1 MMKIIEE
8 PLVSIIIPVY
18 NTKPYLERCI
28 QSVVQQTYKQLEI
41 LLIDD
46 GSTDGAAELCDRF
59 AEHHTNIYVV
69 HIENRGVSIARNK
82 GLDIARGEFI
92 LFIDSD
98 DAVSNTYVESFINS
112 NDDADII
119 IGSIEDLYIDRAGH
133 TYKHKI
139 RKHKAPRYG
148 KLFDEYYNLIDWIRG
163 PVAKLYRKHI
173 IDEYNLRFDKNLSVA
188 EDQVF
193 NFNYYCYIQ
202 SYKIQE
208 QSVYKYYHHDINN
221 SLSTLLTEKAFL
233 DDIFKLDLEYN
244 FIREHYSGNFNVI
257 YIHQLIELI
266 NKYTKFDG
274 VHNIIFSYK
283 RIKKLAELK
292 PLSVNR
298 KISRKKRIVT
308 YLLIF
313 KLYWIVTIYYW
324 FKNKC

>member
-139 RKHKAPRYG
+139 RK
-148 KLFDEYYNLIDWIRG
+148 
-163 PVAKLYRKHI
+163 RK
-173 IDEYNLRFDKNLSVA
+173 
-188 EDQVF
+188 Q
-193 NFNYYCYIQ
+193 
-202 SYKIQE
+202 
-208 QSVYKYYHHDINN
+208 
-221 SLSTLLTEKAFL
+221 
-233 DDIFKLDLEYN
+233 
-244 FIREHYSGNFNVI
+244 
-257 YIHQLIELI
+257 
-266 NKYTKFDG
+266 
-274 VHNIIFSYK
+274 
-283 RIKKLAELK
+283 ELK
-292 PLSVNR
+292 CV
-298 KISRKKRIVT
+298 
-308 YLLIF
+308 
-313 KLYWIVTIYYW
+313 
-324 FKNKC
+324 